1 MGHKTFAIALTGVL
15 TNIAAF
21 VPQITFAEPAF
32 IGANACARC
41 HAAQFR
47 AQSRSAHAL
56 ALNRAEA
63 IAANT
68 PLPAHAIVTR
78 DGKFRFDIYA
88 SPDGIRAT
96 LDDGHNLMQLPCE
109 WAFGAGRQAITFVS
123 RVSPEWY
130 VEHYLSYYSATHAWS
145 ATPGQAAVHP
155 SNIQEA
161 AGVVYKISDPQ
172 FGIEGCF
179 ECHATGPVSFD
190 KEGNAH
196 ITELGVRCETCHGA
210 GSEHARNP
218 QTSRLKAQWSAPEM
232 NQFCGR
238 CHRPPAAQSARIDW
252 NYAWNVRHQPM
263 YLSRSACFLKSGEA
277 LSCITCH
284 NPHDSVMPAAAD
296 MNRKCAACHPDGKL
310 LHASLAP
317 GESRSNCIDCHMP
330 RVSPQPPL
338 RFTNHWI
345 GIYRTGSKLVP
356 SR

>member
-123 RVSPEWY
+123 RVSPERY

-145 ATPGQAAVHP
+145 ATPGQAAIHP
-155 SNIQEA
+155 SNIQDP
-161 AGVVYKISDPQ
+161 AGVVYKVSDPQ
-172 FGIEGCF
+172 FGI
-179 ECHATGPVSFD
+179 
-190 KEGNAH
+190 
-196 ITELGVRCETCHGA
+196 
-210 GSEHARNP
+210 
-218 QTSRLKAQWSAPEM
+218 
-232 NQFCGR
+232 
-238 CHRPPAAQSARIDW
+238 
-252 NYAWNVRHQPM
+252 
-263 YLSRSACFLKSGEA
+263 
-277 LSCITCH
+277 
-284 NPHDSVMPAAAD
+284 
-296 MNRKCAACHPDGKL
+296 
-310 LHASLAP
+310 
-317 GESRSNCIDCHMP
+317 
-330 RVSPQPPL
+330 
-338 RFTNHWI
+338 
-345 GIYRTGSKLVP
+345 
-356 SR
+356 